1 MAKKRK
7 EDTPAPGSPAWMA
20 TFGDL
25 MNLLLC
31 LFVLLFSMSKIDAQE
46 FAKIAAS
53 FNNEFS
59 VFNGGATAIGEGV
72 LISNGVSQLN
82 ELDEYIN
89 STGRTAE
96 DNPDADD
103 YDSDNSQVGDN
114 ESGPTFGE
122 HVAQVEQAQIQA
134 SEQLAEQIQEA
145 VNEDN
150 LSENIDIKFSSQY
163 VQLTLNGAILFDSGS
178 AELKDSVLPIL
189 KNVGTILDKYATHT
203 IEIEGHTDN
212 VPISSARFANN
223 NELSSARAL
232 SVFDF
237 FVENTN
243 LNPANIKTSGRGEYV
258 PVADNST
265 PEGRAMNR
273 RVEIR
278 IYHELS
284 YY

>member
-7 EDTPAPGSPAWMA
+7 EDAPAPGSPAWMA

-31 LFVLLFSMSKIDAQE
+31 FFVLLFSMSKIDAEE
-46 FAKIAAS
+46 FQKVAAS
-53 FNNEFS
+53 FTNQVS
-59 VFNGGATAIGEGV
+59 IFNAGSTAIGDGL
-72 LISNGVSQLN
+72 LISQGVSQLN
-82 ELDEYIN
+82 ELDQFIN

-96 DNPDADD
+96 DTEDSESLDEVEHITDA
-103 YDSDNSQVGDN
+103 
-114 ESGPTFGE
+114 ESL
-122 HVAQVEQAQIQA
+122 AQQLEEQRIER
-134 SEQLAEQIQEA
+134 SEQLAEQVQEA
-145 VNEDN
+145 VDESN
-150 LSENIDIKFSSQY
+150 LTGQIDVQFTSQY
-163 VQLTLNGAILFDSGS
+163 VQLTLNGAILFDSGQ
-178 AELKDSVLPIL
+178 AQLKQEVLPIL
-189 KNVGTILDKYATHT
+189 SNVAVILERYATNT

-212 VPISSARFANN
+212 VPISNSRYANN

-232 SVFDF
+232 SVFDY
-237 FVENTN
+237 FVENTS
-243 LNPANIKTSGRGEYV
+243 LDPANIKTSGRGEYV

-265 PEGRAMNR
+265 PEGRAANR